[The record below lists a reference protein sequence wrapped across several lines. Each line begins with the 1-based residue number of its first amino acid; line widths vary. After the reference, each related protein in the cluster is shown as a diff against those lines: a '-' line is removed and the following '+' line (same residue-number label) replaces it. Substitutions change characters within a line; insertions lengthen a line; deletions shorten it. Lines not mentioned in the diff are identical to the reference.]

1 MNTNLKDI
9 SINLE
14 ESKLVAN
21 TQIDLLYFNNLAAQI
36 FNDPKIYANIQSDIQ
51 FINQIAGQLFN
62 YFTRPD
68 SISEKIWY
76 VALASGLAQS
86 INDANNLISKIPHGN
101 PKREDLIAVLNI
113 FIADCKAIE
122 KIIPIDKK
130 PGANDMAS

>member
-9 SINLE
+9 SVNLE

-21 TQIDLLYFNNLAAQI
+21 TQVDLLYLTNLAAQV
-36 FNDPKIYANIQSDIQ
+36 FNDPKIYASIQSDAG

-62 YFTRPD
+62 YFSNPNPIT
-68 SISEKIWY
+68 EKIWY

-86 INDANNLISKIPHGN
+86 IIDANNLISRIPSGN
-101 PKREDLIAVLNI
+101 PKGADLTAVLNV

-122 KIIPIDKK
+122 KIIPI
-130 PGANDMAS
+130 NE

>member
-14 ESKLVAN
+14 ESKLIAN
-21 TQIDLLYFNNLAAQI
+21 TQIDLLYLNNLAEQV
-36 FNDPKIYANIQSDIQ
+36 FNNPKAYANIQSDIQ

-62 YFTRPD
+62 YFSNPNPIT
-68 SISEKIWY
+68 EKIWY

-86 INDANNLISKIPHGN
+86 IIDANNLISKIPHGN
-101 PKREDLIAVLNI
+101 PKGAELIVILNV

-122 KIIPIDKK
+122 KIIPI
-130 PGANDMAS
+130 NE